1 MVVYVGRNLFQL
13 RADRLGQRL
22 SQPTSKN
29 FWHWRLAM
37 CHVHWICWDMKPPVS
52 NHLQY
57 MTVTSHFHL
66 SSKQHANWED
76 LTCSADDLG
85 TGGRVS
91 LRSESHCGIPH
102 AWWAR
107 PSCWM
112 SRDYCA
118 VAAPQ
123 NPTNL
128 WVWCLFCWLQSSS
141 EAYIR
146 HIKHVISPLCL
157 E

>member
-1 MVVYVGRNLFQL
+1 MLEGTFSSWELIDLDKGWASLRRRISGTGGWRCATCIEFVETWNLQW
-13 RADRLGQRL
+13 ATTCNTW
-22 SQPTSKN
+22 P
-29 FWHWRLAM
+29 WR
-37 CHVHWICWDMKPPVS
+37 H
-52 NHLQY
+52 N
-57 MTVTSHFHL
+57 FHL